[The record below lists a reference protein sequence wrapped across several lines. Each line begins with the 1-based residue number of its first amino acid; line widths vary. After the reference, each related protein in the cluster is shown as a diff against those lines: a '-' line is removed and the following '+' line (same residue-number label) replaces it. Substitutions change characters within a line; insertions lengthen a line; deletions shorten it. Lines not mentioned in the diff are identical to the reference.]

1 MTGSMVFCRG
11 CGKEIHETAVSCPH
25 CGAIQGTVGYRS
37 SQLKN
42 RTTAALWCLFL
53 GGIGAHRFYL
63 GKTTDAVLRA
73 LFFWTLIPGIIASVE
88 MLFIVFPYTD
98 DNNKEWDFEYNNG
111 IHTPPAHL
119 IVEILSI
126 LSIIGGILLCVLLV
140 IIIENPALIYN
151 GLAARYRLAMAH

>member
-1 MTGSMVFCRG
+1 MAGSMVFCRG
-11 CGKEIHETAVSCPH
+11 CGKEIHETALSCPQ
-25 CGAIQGTVGYRS
+25 CGALQGNTVSGSS

-88 MLFIVFPYTD
+88 MLLLAFADTD
-98 DNNKEWDFEYNNG
+98 NKEWDFEYNNG
-111 IHTPPAHL
+111 IHTPPVHF
-119 IVEILSI
+119 IVKILSI
-126 LSIIGGILLCVLLV
+126 LSIIGGIFLGILLTA
-140 IIIENPALIYN
+140 IINK
-151 GLAARYRLAMAH
+151 